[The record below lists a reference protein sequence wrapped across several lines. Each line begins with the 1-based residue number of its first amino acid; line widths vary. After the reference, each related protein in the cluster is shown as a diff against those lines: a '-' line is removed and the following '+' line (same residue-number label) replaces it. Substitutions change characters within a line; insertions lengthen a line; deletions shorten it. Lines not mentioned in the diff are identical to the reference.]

1 MKKQEQFSFKQYLF
15 HYKVFAGKG
24 ILLSMFPHNQS
35 RKANIIILRL
45 MKRVGGHWVV
55 GDPDYG
61 QHRAVD
67 GDKFVCLDQILEQ
80 DQCVI
85 YSFGISSDWTF
96 EDQMDELGTF
106 THTIWV

>member
-1 MKKQEQFSFKQYLF
+1 M
-15 HYKVFAGKG
+15 
-24 ILLSMFPHNQS
+24 
-35 RKANIIILRL
+35 LRL

-96 EDQMDELGTF
+96 EDQMDELGISTLKLHYVGIDLISRFTF
-106 THTIWV
+106 